1 MDIVRHGEVLV
12 SSDGSLKLSE
22 DNKVGSG
29 EGLGSDTLPPLPDN
43 VNQVAISWH
52 ANTEVRR
59 KSIVSCLSVGS
70 DSANS
75 GVLRSRAS

>member
-29 EGLGSDTLPPLPDN
+29 EGLGSDTLPPLPDD

-59 KSIVSCLSVGS
+59 KSIISCLSVRI